1 MESESSPFERTEG
14 VKKKGRRDRKEREEW
29 GKQSPLPEDSA
40 INSKKFIRFREFA
53 HVDRPDSELPTS
65 NSVVSGPG

>member
-53 HVDRPDSELPTS
+53 HDSELPTS